1 MKTLLGVCKFN
12 SLTLTET
19 LTVVLLATSGATRD
33 NDDDD

>member
-19 LTVVLLATSGATRD
+19 LTIIKLTTSGATRD